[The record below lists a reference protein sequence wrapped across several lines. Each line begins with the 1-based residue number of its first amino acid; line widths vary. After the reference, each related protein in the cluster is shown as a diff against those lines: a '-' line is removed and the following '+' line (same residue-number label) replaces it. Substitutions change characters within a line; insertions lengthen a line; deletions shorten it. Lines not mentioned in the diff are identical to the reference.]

1 MRGTPAQR
9 DVGAGADGGAVDS
22 GAGADAGMKPLS
34 LEASEINA
42 KVRAA
47 WRRALACVARA
58 PQATRSRPTPTAPL
72 GSAWRQALVGALDLE
87 RGLGGYFR
95 VDEDV
100 TMSLAG
106 ETKAGTPTGIVL
118 VHPAEPAEGEP
129 APRLR
134 CVAGGETAY
143 ARFRVVDADGV
154 GVPAVRVKFE
164 ALGGLVSVTPRFQD
178 SNAQGEVT
186 VQGICPSRM
195 ILGGQIQ
202 ASLPDVDAPPKAL
215 GVEVEAGV
223 IERVAI
229 TPFGEW
235 PDPVRSGAEL
245 TVRVTAYDADG
256 NAVTRAVV
264 RCPAWASPTR
274 ASCCNFALAWRRWGM
289 PRHFAWRSRVNRSC
303 PRWSASTPSYRQLS

>member
-1 MRGTPAQR
+1 M
-9 DVGAGADGGAVDS
+9 
-22 GAGADAGMKPLS
+22 
-34 LEASEINA
+34 
-42 KVRAA
+42 
-47 WRRALACVARA
+47 
-58 PQATRSRPTPTAPL
+58 
-72 GSAWRQALVGALDLE
+72 
-87 RGLGGYFR
+87 
-95 VDEDV
+95 
-100 TMSLAG
+100 
-106 ETKAGTPTGIVL
+106 
-118 VHPAEPAEGEP
+118 HPAEPAEGEP

-229 TPFGEW
+229 TPFG
-235 PDPVRSGAEL
+235 SG
-245 TVRVTAYDADG
+245 
-256 NAVTRAVV
+256 
-264 RCPAWASPTR
+264 
-274 ASCCNFALAWRRWGM
+274 
-289 PRHFAWRSRVNRSC
+289 
-303 PRWSASTPSYRQLS
+303 